1 MTAAE
6 DYWVC
11 HTCGDEVRLGT
22 VHECPGRPEPKPKGR
37 PGRPKGSKNRPKTK
51 EP

>member
-11 HTCGDEVRLGT
+11 HTCGDEARLSA
-22 VHECPGRPEPKPKGR
+22 VHECPGPPSPRVPKKRGR
-37 PGRPKGSKNRPKTK
+37 PRGSKNRSKN
-51 EP
+51 EES

>member
-11 HTCGDEVRLGT
+11 HTCGDEVRLST
-22 VHECPGRPEPKPKGR
+22 MHECPGFLPPPVPKR
-37 PGRPKGSKNRPKTK
+37 RGRPKGSKNRPKTK
-51 EP
+51 ES